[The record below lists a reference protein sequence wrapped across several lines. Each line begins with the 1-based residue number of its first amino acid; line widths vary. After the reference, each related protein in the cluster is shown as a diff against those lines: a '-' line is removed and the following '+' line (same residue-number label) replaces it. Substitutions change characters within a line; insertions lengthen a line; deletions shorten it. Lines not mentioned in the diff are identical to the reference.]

1 VGTLSR
7 RVLHTGRIGSFGIE
21 EVELPSG
28 RRCTLDVLKHPGAAA
43 AVLFTGETRV
53 VLLRQWRHAAGL
65 WLWEIP
71 AGKLDPGEGPDEC
84 IAREIEEETGWR
96 ARTIEKL
103 GVMVP
108 APAYTDERIWLYEA
122 RDVEAGTG
130 NLDDDEEI
138 EVHEFEF
145 DEALAM
151 IARGEILDAKT
162 IAGLHLVS
170 ARRGAPA
177 SARRRAQASARREAP
192 GTREAQR
199 TGNSIPRR
207 V

>member
-1 VGTLSR
+1 MGTLSR
-7 RVLHTGRIGSFGIE
+7 KVLHSGRIGSFGIE

-43 AVLFTGETRV
+43 AVLFTSTTRV
-53 VLLRQWRHAAGL
+53 VLLRQYRHAVGL

-71 AGKLDPGEGPDEC
+71 AGKLDPGEGPAEC
-84 IAREIEEETGWR
+84 IAREIEEETGYR
-96 ARTIEKL
+96 ARSIDKL

-122 RDVEAGTG
+122 RDVELGTMAHG
-130 NLDDDEEI
+130 ADEEI

-151 IARGEILDAKT
+151 IVRGDIIDAKT
-162 IAGLHLVS
+162 IAGLHL
-170 ARRGAPA
+170 AD
-177 SARRRAQASARREAP
+177 ARRRR
-192 GTREAQR
+192 
-199 TGNSIPRR
+199 
-207 V
+207 